1 MVLAYQIGYLSN
13 LIPIPGGIGVL
24 DGSFVGMF
32 VLYGVNAT
40 MATSATLVYHAIS
53 LWVPATWGTVAFV
66 LLRRSRNQP
75 IKWRLPRSERRQLR
89 AARARRVRDGVRGYG
104 VSIAEPASPG
114 SVLALIRS
122 GEAITRNELSETLG
136 IARSTVVQRLGVLS
150 DAGLVKLAGDGQSS
164 GGRPASIFT
173 FDESAGVVVVG
184 DLGQTGCHLAVC
196 DLAARPLAEHTDS
209 LSIDQ
214 GPEVVIEWVKARF
227 SELLAGAR
235 TRLGCDVL
243 GVGIGLP
250 GPVDFD
256 TGRPVSPP
264 AMPGWD
270 GVDVRAC
277 SPTSP
282 TARCWSTT
290 TRGSWRWASTARRAA
305 TTPHMIFVK
314 IGSGIGAG
322 LIADGNVLRGARG
335 AAGDIGHIVVDPDA
349 TEVCRCG
356 NVGCLD
362 AVAGGW
368 AIAHRMGDIAPTPPD
383 VVRLAREGHPEATG
397 QVRRSG
403 RLVGVRRRRR
413 REPA

>member
-1 MVLAYQIGYLSN
+1 VRAV
-13 LIPIPGGIGVL
+13 PDAL
-24 DGSFVGMF
+24 D
-32 VLYGVNAT
+32 
-40 MATSATLVYHAIS
+40 
-53 LWVPATWGTVAFV
+53 
-66 LLRRSRNQP
+66 
-75 IKWRLPRSERRQLR
+75 
-89 AARARRVRDGVRGYG
+89 GYG
-104 VSIAEPASPG
+104 VSIVEPASPG

-150 DAGLVKLAGDGQSS
+150 NAGLVKLAGDGQSS
-164 GGRPASIFT
+164 GGRPASIFA

-196 DLAARPLAEHTDS
+196 DLAAQPLAEHTAS

-214 GPEVVIEWVKARF
+214 GPAVVLEWVKLRL
-227 SELLAGAR
+227 SELLQD
-235 TRLGCDVL
+235 LGRDWHDVL

-270 GVDVRAC
+270 GVDVGSLFADVSDCPVLVDNDARIMALGEHRA
-277 SPTSP
+277 
-282 TARCWSTT
+282 
-290 TRGSWRWASTARRAA
+290 ARRTA
-305 TTPHMIFVK
+305 PHMIFVK

-322 LIADGNVLRGARG
+322 LIADGRVLRGARG
-335 AAGDIGHIVVDPDA
+335 AAGDIGHIVVDAEA
-349 TEVCRCG
+349 TEICRCG

-383 VVRLAREGHPEATG
+383 VVRLAREGHPDATG

-403 RLVGVRRRRR
+403 RLVGSAVADAVNLLNPTTVVIGGKLAEADEQVFAAVREIVYRKATPVASRHLEIVLTELGHMAGVIGAAHMAIDYVL
-413 REPA
+413 EPERVGDLLERLTAGPVR